1 MKYDGCQ
8 MCDSVSYPNNNVTV
22 KLKKKKSSRVNLL
35 DVFIVQ
41 SVICVA
47 VSCAV
52 LITRFVTALA

>member
-8 MCDSVSYPNNNVTV
+8 ICDSVSYPNNNVKV
-22 KLKKKKSSRVNLL
+22 KLKRKKGKVNLL

-41 SVICVA
+41 A
-47 VSCAV
+47 VLCSCAV